1 MHFESVP
8 EVLREPLA
16 RWWERAGAQAAFLNA
31 YAALPE
37 RFREEMP
44 RVAAGSEFI
53 ASVLIQ
59 DPQALEWFSR
69 HEEPSAARIA
79 GADYESRARLAPT
92 AADAQRI
99 LREWRRREMLRVAWR

>member
-1 MHFESVP
+1 MDFTSVP
-8 EVLREPLA
+8 EILREPLA
-16 RWWERAGAQAAFLNA
+16 RWWERAGAEGAFLDA

-44 RVAAGSEFI
+44 RITAGSEFI

-69 HEEPSAARIA
+69 FEEPSAARVA
-79 GADYESRARLAPT
+79 CAEYQARVMQAST

-99 LREWRRREMLRVAWR
+99 L